1 MNDLEIKIKNIVS
14 KQLGV
19 PVGQISTDSRFIDDL
34 GGDSLDTIE
43 MLLTLEDEFGIEVE
57 EEIAE
62 ELHTV
67 GSVVDLLKSKVL

>member
-1 MNDLEIKIKNIVS
+1 MNDLENKIKKIVS
-14 KQLGV
+14 RQLGI
-19 PVGQISTDSRFIDDL
+19 PIEQISVDSKFIDDL

-57 EEIAE
+57 EEVAE